1 MKKLLY
7 FSLIFIF
14 YQFDLTRHFLRFR
27 YKVLVY
33 NGVYF
38 PPPGAG
44 AGVVEVVEVVEAV
57 VVVVAVSLC
66 RKEES

>member
-1 MKKLLY
+1 M
-7 FSLIFIF
+7 
-14 YQFDLTRHFLRFR
+14 
-27 YKVLVY
+27 LVY